1 MQNPER
7 KNIKLFGEPTQA
19 SASGIAFS
27 LAAVL
32 PNLLSIIFLIAVGMG
47 DYEQTDWYLYA
58 SYLLPQTGFAI
69 TAIWFLF
76 YTKTPI
82 KSVVKNQKCAP
93 RYFAIA
99 LLLQVGLFFLSELN
113 TLFLSFLEN
122 FGYEDAGISLPS
134 MDGFGFIG
142 VLTVVA
148 VLPAIL
154 EETIFRGI
162 LLGGLKNFGKVG
174 SILLCGALFALYH
187 QNPAQTLYQFCCG
200 VAFALIVVRSGSVLP
215 TVLAHFVNNALILLL
230 TKFGVES
237 FMGVIFSLIFVFS
250 PICLIVSLVW
260 LFVFDKKKDGANEQ
274 APVPT
279 PACDKCDKTERERF
293 FVYASIGLAI
303 CALTWIAVLV
313 SGL

>member
-1 MQNPER
+1 M
-7 KNIKLFGEPTQA
+7 KLFGEPTQA

-32 PNLLSIIFLIAVGMG
+32 PNLLSIVFLIVVGVG
-47 DYEQTDWYLYA
+47 EYEQADWYLYA
-58 SYLLPQTGFAI
+58 TFLLPQIGFLA
-69 TAIWFLF
+69 TAIWFLY

-82 KSVVKNQKCAP
+82 KSMVKNQKCAP
-93 RYFAIA
+93 RYFLIA
-99 LLLQVGLFFLSELN
+99 LLLQVGLFFLAQLN
-113 TLFLSFLEN
+113 ALFLSFLEN
-122 FGYEDAGISLPS
+122 FGYEDPGISLPS
-134 MDGFGFIG
+134 MDGFGFFG

-237 FMGVIFSLIFVFS
+237 LVGSIYSVVLLLS
-250 PICLIVSLVW
+250 PICLIASLVC
-260 LFVFDKKKDGANEQ
+260 LFVFDKKKDNENEQ
-274 APVPT
+274 T
-279 PACDKCDKTERERF
+279 PMRDKTERKRF
-293 FVYASIGLAI
+293 FIYASIGLAI
-303 CALTWIAVLV
+303 CTLTWIAVLL
-313 SGL
+313 SGM

>member
-1 MQNPER
+1 MEER

-32 PNLLSIIFLIAVGMG
+32 PNLLSIIFLIAVGTG
-47 DYEQTDWYLYA
+47 DYQQTDWYLYA
-58 SYLLPQTGFAI
+58 TFLLPQLGFLA

-93 RYFAIA
+93 RYFFIA
-99 LLLQVGLFFLSELN
+99 LLLQAGLFFLSQLN
-113 TLFLSFLEN
+113 ALFLIFLEN
-122 FGYEDAGISLPS
+122 FGYEDVGISLPS
-134 MDGFGFIG
+134 MDGFGFFG
-142 VLTVVA
+142 VLAVVA

-237 FMGVIFSLIFVFS
+237 LVGSIYSVVLLLS

-260 LFVFDKKKDGANEQ
+260 LFVFDKKKNNGDEQ
-274 APVPT
+274 T
-279 PACDKCDKTERERF
+279 PARDKTERARF
-293 FVYASIGLAI
+293 FIYASVGLAI
-303 CALTWIAVLV
+303 CTLTWIAVLI
-313 SGL
+313 SGM

>member
-1 MQNPER
+1 M
-7 KNIKLFGEPTQA
+7 KLFGEPTQA

-32 PNLLSIIFLIAVGMG
+32 PNLLSIVFLIVVGVG
-47 DYEQTDWYLYA
+47 EYEQADWYLYA
-58 SYLLPQTGFAI
+58 TFLLPQIGFLA
-69 TAIWFLF
+69 TAIWFLY

-82 KSVVKNQKCAP
+82 KSMVKNQKCAP
-93 RYFAIA
+93 RYFLIA
-99 LLLQVGLFFLSELN
+99 LLLQVGLFFLAQLN
-113 TLFLSFLEN
+113 ALFLSFLEN
-122 FGYEDAGISLPS
+122 FGYEDPGISLPS
-134 MDGFGFIG
+134 MDGFGFFG

-200 VAFALIVVRSGSVLP
+200 VAFALIVVRSRSVLP

-237 FMGVIFSLIFVFS
+237 LVGSIYSVVLLLS
-250 PICLIVSLVW
+250 PICLIASLVW
-260 LFVFDKKKDGANEQ
+260 LFVFDKKKDNENEQ
-274 APVPT
+274 APMR
-279 PACDKCDKTERERF
+279 DKTERKRF
-293 FVYASIGLAI
+293 FIYASIGLAI
-303 CALTWIAVLV
+303 CTLTWIAVLL
-313 SGL
+313 SGM